1 MTSGHFVMK
10 LALLALSLP
19 AGFVGGLVVRR
30 ETGGT
35 RQQAIATTAG
45 CVVLEIWGLLTS
57 QPLQILSIAFFLGW
71 RLLVLA
77 IIDGLVLRLPDI
89 LTLPLIA
96 IGLLISI
103 FLPERPLFA
112 HVVGAAMGFAVL
124 YVISLAYRRARG
136 REGLGL
142 GDAKLA
148 AAAGAWLGWQAL
160 PSVILIAAAAGI
172 VWFGLAF
179 ARRGRAALSEQIP
192 FGVPLCFAIWL
203 VWLYGVPTVIG
214 PIA

>member
-1 MTSGHFVMK
+1 MK

-57 QPLQILSIAFFLGW
+57 QPLQILPITFFLGW
-71 RLLVLA
+71 GLLVLA

-112 HVVGAAMGFAVL
+112 HVVGAA
-124 YVISLAYRRARG
+124 
-136 REGLGL
+136 
-142 GDAKLA
+142 
-148 AAAGAWLGWQAL
+148 AG
-160 PSVILIAAAAGI
+160 
-172 VWFGLAF
+172 
-179 ARRGRAALSEQIP
+179 AALSGRVSAPGPSSRCIMMISIQRP
-192 FGVPLCFAIWL
+192 NLKPTAGKTPIWAKPSRSCRRIEP
-203 VWLYGVPTVIG
+203 VVSRP
-214 PIA
+214 PITATICR